1 MSRIVE
7 KPWGHELIWAE
18 TDKYV
23 GKYLY
28 IESGKRLSRQY
39 HEVKD
44 ETILVISGNLTLQI
58 GEGDDMETIELGN
71 YDSFHI
77 TPGTIHRFCAT
88 KGSVH
93 LIEAST
99 PELDDVVRI
108 QDDFGRD

>member
-28 IESGKRLSRQY
+28 IEPGKRLSRQY

-44 ETILVISGNLTLQI
+44 ETILVVSGNLTLQI

-71 YDSFHI
+71 YESFHI
-77 TPGTIHRFCAT
+77 THLTVHRFCAT

-93 LIEAST
+93 LIEVST
-99 PELDDVVRI
+99 PELDDIVRV
-108 QDDFGRD
+108 QDDFGRT